1 MNTVGVIGVGKL
13 GLCLALILERAGYS
27 VKCYDKYTPLATTI
41 KNKTLQSIEP
51 HVEQYLKSATKI
63 EVVDS
68 LADIYTLK
76 MIFVV
81 VATPS
86 LPSGAYDHSAVDEV
100 VADIIKLNESAT
112 DNSEKVFVIS
122 CTTMPKYCDS
132 VQERL
137 NPYNY
142 RVCYNPE
149 FIAQGDIINGQ
160 LNPDMILIGY
170 SDPNACQLLKNVH
183 AKFVQNNPRVHCMS
197 RTEAEITKISLN
209 CFLTTK
215 ISFANLIGDIV
226 LKAGCNPEAVL
237 SAVGSDTRV
246 GHKFLKWGHGFGG
259 PCLPRD
265 NRALCH
271 FAESIGMR
279 NTIGETTD
287 EFNCAHVHNLVDYV
301 VSKNTTGA
309 PYLFNSVVYKR
320 HTHLLE
326 ESQKLELALH
336 LVNKGYP
343 VHIVDDTKIV
353 QDLEKKYGSLFTYS
367 TVLPENH
374 SKAYFDVNLYV
385 Q

>member
-1 MNTVGVIGVGKL
+1 METIGVIGVGKL
-13 GLCLALILERAGYS
+13 GLCLALILERAGYK
-27 VKCYDKYTPLATTI
+27 VKCFDKCKPLANAI
-41 KNKTLQSIEP
+41 KSKTLQSIEP
-51 HVEQYLKSATKI
+51 HVEQYLKAATNV

-68 LADIYTLK
+68 LAEIYKLK

-86 LPSGAYDHSAVDEV
+86 LASGAYNHSAVDEV
-100 VADIIKLNESAT
+100 VADFVKLNEAAP
-112 DNSEKVFVIS
+112 DMSEKVFVVS
-122 CTTMPKYCDS
+122 CTTMPQYCDS

-137 NPYNY
+137 AAFNY
-142 RVCYNPE
+142 KVCYNPE

-160 LNPDMILIGY
+160 LNPDMVLIGY
-170 SDPNACQLLKNVH
+170 SDANACEKLKEVH
-183 AKFVQNNPRVHCMS
+183 SKFTLNNPRMHCMS
-197 RTEAEITKISLN
+197 LTEAEITKISLN

-226 LKAGCNPEAVL
+226 HKAGGNPEAVL

-287 EFNCAHVHNLVDYV
+287 AFNRAHVDNLVEYIV
-301 VSKNTTGA
+301 GKNVGKL

-320 HTHLLE
+320 HTHILE
-326 ESQKLELALH
+326 ESQKLELALR
-336 LVNKGYP
+336 LAKKGVP
-343 VHIVDDTKIV
+343 VHIVDESKIV
-353 QDLEKKYGSLFTYS
+353 QELENKYANLFTYS
-367 TVLPENH
+367 TVLPEN
-374 SKAYFDVNLYV
+374 STQYFDVNKYV
-385 Q
+385 L